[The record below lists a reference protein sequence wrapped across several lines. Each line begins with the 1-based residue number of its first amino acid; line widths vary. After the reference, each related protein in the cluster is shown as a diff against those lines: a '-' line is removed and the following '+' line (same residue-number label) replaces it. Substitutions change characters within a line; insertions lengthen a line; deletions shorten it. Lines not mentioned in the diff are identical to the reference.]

1 MRPANTEGQLV
12 YVTSVGMT
20 CPVGLYAEAAC
31 AAMRAS
37 ISMFADL
44 PYGDNSG
51 EAIIGSTVG
60 RPAPEIRCEE
70 HFVDLLCSAIKD
82 CQTPAVPEDIPL
94 LLGLPEPE
102 RPGIPKRLA
111 ERMIGRV
118 QEELGFHFHPG
129 LSQTICSGHT
139 SGFVALRTAREL
151 LRHRKAT
158 ACMVCGVD
166 SFLSARSLL
175 WLAEHGRLK
184 TEENSDGV
192 IPGEAAAAVLVGL
205 TEASG
210 ATSSVRIAGMGF
222 AHEHVNILS
231 QEPLLGLGLSEALR
245 DALAEAGIGLHEI
258 DFRLSDVTGE
268 SYGFREQ
275 MLALARV
282 MRSRREEGM
291 PIWHCAEF
299 IGDTGA
305 AAGVCQL
312 VVAFSAFK
320 KGYAPGNRG
329 ACYTSAISG
338 DRAVV
343 IVEQRRP

>member
-1 MRPANTEGQLV
+1 M

-20 CPVGLYAEAAC
+20 SPVGLYAEAAC
-31 AAMRAS
+31 AAIRAG
-37 ISMFADL
+37 ISMFEEL
-44 PYGDNSG
+44 PYWDNSG
-51 EAIIGSTVG
+51 QPIIGSMVS
-60 RPAPEIRCEE
+60 RPEPEIRCDD

-82 CQTPAVPEDIPL
+82 CHIPAVPEGVPL

-102 RPGIPKRLA
+102 RPGIPERLA
-111 ERMIGRV
+111 ERVIGRV
-118 QEELGFHFHPG
+118 QEELGFHFHPE

-139 SGFVALRTAREL
+139 SGFGALKTAREL
-151 LRHRKAT
+151 LRRRKAT

-166 SFLSARSLL
+166 SYLNARSLL
-175 WLAEHGRLK
+175 WLEEHERLK

-205 TEASG
+205 TEASE
-210 ATSSVRIAGMGF
+210 ATSGVRIAGMGF
-222 AHEHVNILS
+222 AHEHADILS

-245 DALAEAGIGLHEI
+245 DALAEASIGLHEI

-282 MRSRREEGM
+282 MRSRREEGI

-312 VVAFSAFK
+312 AVAFWAFK

-329 ACYTSAISG
+329 VCYTSAISG

-343 IVEQRRP
+343 VLETEAPSIVEYRENR